1 MKAVVFDKY
10 GSLENLRIEEV
21 PKPEPKSDEVR
32 IKVHAASLNSADLQL
47 IRGKLSSR
55 VIAGLLKPG
64 KVIPGIDV
72 AGMVDA
78 MGPDA
83 IGCQWGQE
91 VYADLSEYGYGGF
104 AEYVCVPKSA
114 IAMKPKNLSYV
125 ESSAVP
131 MAATAAFQ
139 GLVDHGSMLS
149 YRSAMIIGASGGV
162 GHFAVQIAKN
172 YDLQVT
178 AVTRT
183 ENVDFVKSLG
193 ADYVIASDQVDH
205 MNKRDHYELI
215 FDTIADISARKYRK
229 MLTRDG
235 KYVACAFSPSA
246 VLQSPIGGIL
256 SNKRIV
262 TFGLHPDMDDLAT
275 IRNMIEKGNVRPRID
290 KVFSIEDS
298 IEALRYLADRKAQ
311 GKVVINMES

>member
-10 GSLENLRIEEV
+10 GSLNNLRVEEV

-32 IKVHAASLNSADLQL
+32 LKVHAASLNSADLQL
-47 IRGKLSSR
+47 VRGKFTSR
-55 VIAGLLKPG
+55 VRAGLMKPG
-64 KVIPGIDV
+64 KIIPGVDV

-78 MGPDA
+78 MGPEA

-114 IAMKPKNLSYV
+114 IAMKPKNLNYV
-125 ESSAVP
+125 EASAVP

-139 GLVDHGSMLS
+139 GLIDHGSMLS
-149 YRSAMIIGASGGV
+149 YRSVMIIGASGGV

-172 YDLQVT
+172 YGMQVT
-178 AVTRT
+178 AVTRGS
-183 ENVDFVKSLG
+183 NVEFVKSLG
-193 ADYVIASDQVDH
+193 ADHVIASDDADH
-205 MNKRDHYELI
+205 MDKSDQYELI
-215 FDTIADISARKYRK
+215 FDTIAGKSARVYRK

-246 VLQSPIGGIL
+246 VLHSPFGSVL
-256 SNKRIV
+256 SNRRVV
-262 TFGLHPDMDDLAT
+262 TFDLHPDMDDLAI
-275 IRNMIEKGNVRPRID
+275 IRGMIEKGAIKPRVD
-290 KVFSIEDS
+290 KVFMIDQG
-298 IEALRYLADRKAQ
+298 IEALKYLADRKVQ
-311 GKVVINMES
+311 GKIVIDMQK